1 MRPIYDRYRNIKRLL
16 ANAAASREGG
26 LSPATPVRT
35 FAPPDMLAEE
45 SPSSQGT
52 PEDAYEEPI
61 EATRL
66 TLSVPAQPTPTG
78 AAAVSGGYL
87 SLDNRGGLGAVGPD
101 HGYSATTSRV
111 GGIVNSRPPDE
122 WCRLTVIFLYL
133 SGEKMVESPRFSPVL
148 HAKMSAFNHT
158 PICLHVCVLV
168 MA

>member
-61 EATRL
+61 EAPRL

-78 AAAVSGGYL
+78 ATAAVAGGYL
-87 SLDNRGGLGAVGPD
+87 SLDNRGGLGGVGPD

-122 WCRLTVIFLYL
+122 WCKFVAIFLYL
-133 SGEKMVESPRFSPVL
+133 EKVEENVGGESG
-148 HAKMSAFNHT
+148 
-158 PICLHVCVLV
+158 
-168 MA
+168 